1 LTRYFDASALV
12 KRYINEDGSETVEAL
27 SETATLFTSRLSQ
40 VEVASAVQRQT
51 REGVIT
57 KDAGDIALSDFAKDW
72 NKISVIELTATV
84 CDLAQSLIRRHSLR
98 AGDAVQLAS
107 ALNAT
112 VGVETP
118 LEFVGFDG
126 RLSQAAKDE
135 GLTVLP

>member
-12 KRYINEDGSETVEAL
+12 KRYINEAGSKAVENL
-27 SETATLFTSRLSQ
+27 SASAVVFTSRLSQ

-51 REGVIT
+51 RDGVIT
-57 KDAGDIALSDFAKDW
+57 EDARDAALSNFAEDW
-72 NKISVIELTATV
+72 SNIRIIELTETV
-84 CDLAQSLIRRHSLR
+84 CGLAQSLIQRHALR

-112 VGVETP
+112 AGVETP

-126 RLSQAAKDE
+126 RLSQAAKEE
-135 GLTVLP
+135 GFTVLP